1 MPLHPVS
8 LGRDH
13 TSLAYCCGW
22 NMKCPWLL
30 TLGTLWSLPSGATG
44 RSGSLGWASRL
55 DGPARLPASLRFHEC
70 VAVGPAGLLLRP
82 PCPPCLLPCLA
93 HHIPP
98 RTTSPNKPFLPY
110 VALPG
115 CSTIRNREATKTLTH
130 FDFTSKNAVLVE
142 TKRFL
147 DNIEGLN
154 IPEAISTQTGQKLV
168 VFHSW
173 SSRSPV
179 CVRQC
184 CLIKPHQ
191 RVV

>member
-55 DGPARLPASLRFHEC
+55 DGPALLPASLRFHEC

-82 PCPPCLLPCLA
+82 SCPPCLLPCLA
-93 HHIPP
+93 HHTHREPQAQTNPFSLTLP
-98 RTTSPNKPFLPY
+98 RQ
-110 VALPG
+110 
-115 CSTIRNREATKTLTH
+115 
-130 FDFTSKNAVLVE
+130 AVLPLE
-142 TKRFL
+142 TEKRL
-147 DNIEGLN
+147 RLL
-154 IPEAISTQTGQKLV
+154 PISILQAKMLCWWKRSV
-168 VFHSW
+168 
-173 SSRSPV
+173 SSIT
-179 CVRQC
+179 
-184 CLIKPHQ
+184 LKD
-191 RVV
+191 